1 VVSRFLRF
9 IVFLTAT
16 TALYSS
22 TENAETGSRD
32 GSTVVAEVDGAKIT
46 LAQFEQKHPAALFQ
60 ARNTFYE
67 TQRKALDEYIDEY
80 LLERQAQKENVTV
93 TQLLEK
99 HVNSTL
105 GKDPSDDALRVYY
118 EGIDTA
124 EPFETM
130 RIKIRDHLSERRVAK
145 AKTAYMQ
152 ALRSQAKVE
161 FPLKPPRVLVSLD
174 NTPVRG
180 NVNAPLKLIEYSDY
194 ECPYCQQIQPDLD
207 KIEAEYKGRLAFAYK
222 DTPLPMHSHAQKAA
236 EAAHCSG
243 VQGKYWEYHDLLLS
257 TKELEIPQL
266 KAKARQL
273 KLDTNA
279 FDKCLDDGEQAALV
293 KAQLAEAQ
301 TLGVQGTPSFFLN
314 GHFYSGSLPIEKLR
328 QAVEEELK
336 KSTSTTQSAKR

>member
-1 VVSRFLRF
+1 MVSRSLG
-9 IVFLTAT
+9 IILFLTAS
-16 TALYSS
+16 TALCSS
-22 TENAETGSRD
+22 TDTATGSRD
-32 GSTVVAEVDGAKIT
+32 GNIVVAEVDGAKIT

-67 TQRKALDEYIDEY
+67 TQRKAVDEYIDEY

-93 TQLLEK
+93 AQLLEN
-99 HVNSTL
+99 HVNSTIA
-105 GKDPSDDALRVYY
+105 KDPSDDALRVYY
-118 EGIDTA
+118 EGLDTA
-124 EPFETM
+124 EPFEAV
-130 RIKIRDHLSERRVAK
+130 RVKIRDHLRERRVAK
-145 AKTAYMQ
+145 AKAAYMQ
-152 ALRSQAKVE
+152 ALRGQAKVE
-161 FPLKPPRVLVSLD
+161 FPLEPPRVLVSLD

-180 NVNAPLKLIEYSDY
+180 NVDAALKLIEYSDY
-194 ECPYCQQIQPDLD
+194 ECPYCQQIQPDLN
-207 KIEAEYKGRLAFAYK
+207 KIEAEYKGKLAFAYK

-273 KLDTNA
+273 QLDTKA
-279 FDKCLDDGEQAALV
+279 FDKCLDSGEQAGLV
-293 KAQLAEAQ
+293 KSQLAEAQ
-301 TLGVQGTPSFFLN
+301 TLGIQGTPSFFLN

-336 KSTSTTQSAKR
+336 KAVSNPAQSAKR